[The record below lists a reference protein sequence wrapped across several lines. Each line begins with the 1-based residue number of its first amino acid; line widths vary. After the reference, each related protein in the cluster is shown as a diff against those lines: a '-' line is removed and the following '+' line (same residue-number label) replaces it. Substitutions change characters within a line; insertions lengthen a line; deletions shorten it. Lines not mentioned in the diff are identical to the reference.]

1 MKSLRFASC
10 TRLLPA
16 LVGAGLFLT
25 AGLFIGGCNS
35 GPRSSAPTPAAS
47 SVAKATPPPAA
58 SGYRFEG
65 GFPTEDTRLRA
76 EDDSFV
82 AHAIELY
89 GRFLPTLATHA
100 AHLECER
107 VGAPA
112 NRGGALLLGNPRQR
126 LLAPSLDVPSGL
138 IAIDLEA
145 GPVVLEV
152 PVGSVTA
159 LINDQ
164 HQRPV
169 FEHAGTAPGGAT
181 TKYFLARADRPAPVP
196 PGHRGITL
204 RTRRALVL
212 LRALPVEG
220 SLVDAEARLRAVTV
234 HEVNTKDAPA
244 MHWVLLGVKTAD
256 FTPVRWEKSLDYWR
270 ELHEVLS
277 AEIAPATTRPRDAHS
292 SEDATLAGEL
302 AHIGI
307 HPGEPFAPSEREKSL
322 LIEAARLASDR
333 LRVRAFADH
342 STGAL
347 VWTDRQWEWLSPA
360 STPGAPGAAL
370 TFDRRAQEKWAFQ
383 AAFLAPSLI
392 GDTLGS
398 FDWFTSTDRN
408 GTFLEGSNTYRLKV
422 PLPVPAKFFWS
433 ITLHDPV
440 TRSELPTKHKRATLR
455 SFAELLDLGTGD
467 SAEIYFGP
475 LTPPGQ
481 DRRWI
486 QTVPEQGFVVH
497 FRLHQPATDTLESTW
512 QLGDLEA
519 I

>member
-1 MKSLRFASC
+1 MRLPRISLLRLALIRCAASVP
-10 TRLLPA
+10 LA
-16 LVGAGLFLT
+16 LA
-25 AGLFIGGCNS
+25 ACNS
-35 GPRSSAPTPAAS
+35 TRDRDSTPPSTSSTASAEATPAPS
-47 SVAKATPPPAA
+47 A
-58 SGYRFEG
+58 SGYRFED

-76 EDDSFV
+76 EDDTFIAS
-82 AHAIELY
+82 AIELY
-89 GRFLPTLATHA
+89 GHFLPTLAMHA
-100 AHLECER
+100 ARLECER

-112 NRGGALLLGNPRQR
+112 NRGGVLLLGKARQR

-152 PVGSVTA
+152 PAGSVTA

-169 FEHAGTAPGGAT
+169 FEHAGVAPGGAT

-196 PGHRGITL
+196 PGHHGITL

-220 SLVDAEARLRAVTV
+220 SVVDAEARLRAVTV
-234 HEVNTKDAPA
+234 REVNTKDAPA
-244 MHWVLLGVKTAD
+244 MHWVLLGLKTAD

-270 ELHEVLS
+270 KLHEVLA
-277 AEIAPATTRPRDAHS
+277 AEVAPTTTRPRDAHS
-292 SEDATLAGEL
+292 SEDATRASEL
-302 AHIGI
+302 AHLGI
-307 HPGEPFAPSEREKSL
+307 HPGKPFAPSERETRL
-322 LIEAARLASDR
+322 LIEAARLASER

-347 VWTDRQWEWLSPA
+347 VWTDRQWEWLSPTIP
-360 STPGAPGAAL
+360 SAPGAAL
-370 TFDRRAQEKWAFQ
+370 TPDRRAQEKWAFQ
-383 AAFLAPSLI
+383 AAFLAPSFV
-392 GDTLGS
+392 GGTPGS
-398 FDWFTSTDRN
+398 FDWFTTTDRN
-408 GTFLEGSNTYRLKV
+408 GTFLEGSNTYRLRV

-440 TRSELPTKHKRATLR
+440 TRSELLTKHKRATLR

-467 SAEIYFGP
+467 RAEIYFGP
-475 LTPPGQ
+475 TTPPGQ